1 MGLVRCHQ
9 AISLD
14 GFTAGPNQSLDDPIG
29 VGGLRLH
36 EWMFETA
43 AWARMQGLPP
53 RPETPDSA
61 IVDEIA
67 SSPNVGAYVMG
78 RHMFGGGEGAWD
90 ESWKGWWG
98 DDPPYHK
105 PVFVLTHHA
114 RAPLRMEGGTVFNF
128 VVDGPESALR
138 QARAAAGDMDVQI
151 AGGAHTIQQFL
162 KTGLLDELYLHLV
175 PVVLGAGE
183 RLLDNV
189 GELKLRQLEVIASPN
204 VTHIRYRIE
213 H

>member
-14 GFTAGPNQSLDDPIG
+14 GFTAGPHQSLDNPIG

-43 AWARMQGLPP
+43 AWARMQGLPA
-53 RPETPDSA
+53 RPESLDSA
-61 IVDEIA
+61 IVEELA
-67 SSPNVGAYVMG
+67 SNPNVGAYIMG

-98 DDPPYHK
+98 DDPPYHR

-114 RAPLRMEGGTVFNF
+114 RTPLPMQGGTVFNF
-128 VVDGPESALR
+128 VVDGPPSALR
-138 QARAAAGDMDVQI
+138 QAQAAAGDMDVQI

-162 KTGLLDELYLHLV
+162 KLGLLDELYLHLV
-175 PVVLGAGE
+175 PVVLGSGE

-204 VTHIRYRIE
+204 VTHIRYGIE

>member
-1 MGLVRCHQ
+1 
-9 AISLD
+9 
-14 GFTAGPNQSLDDPIG
+14 
-29 VGGLRLH
+29 
-36 EWMFETA
+36 
-43 AWARMQGLPP
+43 MQ
-53 RPETPDSA
+53 
-61 IVDEIA
+61 
-67 SSPNVGAYVMG
+67 
-78 RHMFGGGEGAWD
+78 
-90 ESWKGWWG
+90 
-98 DDPPYHK
+98 
-105 PVFVLTHHA
+105 
-114 RAPLRMEGGTVFNF
+114 GGTVFNF
-128 VVDGPESALR
+128 VLDGPESALR
-138 QARAAAGDMDVQI
+138 QARAAAGDTDVQI